1 MSDWQRVAAAD
12 FDAAA
17 GLRQQALVE
26 IAWEDGRLELPVLAL
41 GRGPGPRVLVTGGT
55 HGDEYEGQWTAAAL
69 CRELTAEEVHGRLLV
84 VPTLN
89 RPAALAGRRTSP
101 IDGADINRV
110 FPPRESA
117 PGSKESGPSAA
128 IARFLWEK
136 CILSADALLDIHSG
150 GNEHEF
156 VLSSNLQGR
165 LGSTAGEADVA
176 ALMAMGAPYAI
187 VFDEG
192 GGEGGMP
199 HGGTIEGAA
208 RALGKR
214 CFSSEL
220 GGAGRLT
227 PDSVAVARAA
237 ALNLLR
243 HLGVLRGA
251 VPPSRSILLTMARP
265 ENSVAAPLAGLF
277 APHVRLGDE
286 VREGQRL
293 GELCRLEEPG
303 FPLLPVTAR
312 CDGVVVAVAAR
323 ARVGEGDTLFFVAER
338 P

>member
-1 MSDWQRVAAAD
+1 VQAA
-12 FDAAA
+12 
-17 GLRQQALVE
+17 
-26 IAWEDGRLELPVLAL
+26 ED
-41 GRGPGPRVLVTGGT
+41 
-55 HGDEYEGQWTAAAL
+55 
-69 CRELTAEEVHGRLLV
+69 VHGRLIV

-101 IDGADINRV
+101 LDGADINRV
-110 FPPRESA
+110 FPPREGA
-117 PGSKESGPSAA
+117 SGPSAA

-136 CILSADALLDIHSG
+136 CIAPADALLDLHSG
-150 GNEHEF
+150 GSEMEF

-165 LGSTAGEADVA
+165 LGSTASEADVE
-176 ALMAMGAPYAI
+176 ALLAMGAPYAL

-192 GGEGGMP
+192 GADGGGMP

-220 GGAGRLT
+220 GGGGRLT
-227 PDSVAVARAA
+227 PESVTVARAA

-243 HLGVLRGA
+243 HLGLLSGP
-251 VPPSRSILLTMARP
+251 VPNSCSILLAMARP
-265 ENSVAAPLAGLF
+265 ENSVTAQQAGLF
-277 APHVRLGDE
+277 APHVGLGDT

-303 FPLLPVTAR
+303 FPLTPVAAR
-312 CDGVVVAVAAR
+312 CDGVVVAIAAR
-323 ARVGEGDTLFFVAER
+323 ARVGADQTLFFVAER